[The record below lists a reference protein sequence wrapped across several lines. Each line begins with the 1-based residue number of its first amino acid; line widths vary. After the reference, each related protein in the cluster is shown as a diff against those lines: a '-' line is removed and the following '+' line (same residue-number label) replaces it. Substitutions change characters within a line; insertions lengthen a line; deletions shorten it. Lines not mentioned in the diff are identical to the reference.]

1 MIPIPAI
8 DLKGGKCVRLFQG
21 KMSKETVYGDDPV
34 DMARKWEAEGAQR
47 LHLVDL
53 DGAVQ
58 GHPVHAQTI
67 RQIVEAV
74 SIPVEVGGGIR
85 TVEDMETYLSAGVHT
100 VIVGTAAFLEP
111 EFLQQA
117 TERFPNRIAIALDTE
132 GDTIV
137 VKGWQS
143 ATSEKIA
150 PWIERLNAFPVSAI
164 IHTDIRRDG
173 TQQGANMA
181 TLRLVLEKS
190 RHPVIASGG
199 VGSLDDLKA
208 LKSLS
213 EETGKDFLGVIIGR
227 ALYEGNFTLR
237 EATEC
242 LEGTAC

>member
-21 KMSKETVYGDDPV
+21 KMSEETVYGNDPV
-34 DMARKWEAEGAQR
+34 AMARKWEEEGARR

-58 GHPVHAQTI
+58 GCPVHAQTI

-85 TVEDMETYLSAGVHT
+85 TTEDMETYLSAGVHT
-100 VIVGTAAFLEP
+100 VIVGTAAFLDP
-111 EFLQQA
+111 GFLQTA
-117 TERFPNRIAIALDTE
+117 TARFPGRIAIALDTE

-143 ATSEKIA
+143 ATSEKID
-150 PWIERLNAFPVSAI
+150 PWIERLNEFPIFAV

-173 TQQGANMA
+173 TQRGANTE
-181 TLRLVLEKS
+181 TLQLVLKKS

-199 VGSLDDLKA
+199 VGSLEDLKA
-208 LKSLS
+208 LKALS
-213 EETGKDFLGVIIGR
+213 GETGKDFLGVIIGR
-227 ALYEGNFTLR
+227 ALYEENFTLR
-237 EATEC
+237 EAVEC
-242 LEGTAC
+242 LEGAAC